1 MGLSLKKHQVL
12 SLFALSLLSIYP
24 FFYTHSS
31 LGKIAPNQVHTI
43 LSGTSERNS
52 AYWREGLFTGGDRS
66 TNEAVLKT
74 IRYSVHPHHERMV
87 IELNTTQ
94 NGEIAAI
101 PRPPYYQF
109 VLDPRLNR
117 LSLTLWGDPKL
128 HFDPAKLQQMI
139 SKSALISHLHLLPKL
154 EDELWTF
161 GLSMKNRVE
170 IKVFELDSP
179 VRIVIDIRAVKS

>member
-12 SLFALSLLSIYP
+12 SLLPFCLLFLSP
-24 FFYTHSS
+24 TSS
-31 LGKIAPNQVHTI
+31 QSKIIPEKVHTI
-43 LSGTSERNS
+43 LSGTSESNS
-52 AYWREGLFTGGDRS
+52 PFWQEGLFTGGDRS
-66 TNEAVLKT
+66 MNETVIKN
-74 IRYSVHPHHERMV
+74 IRYSVHPQHERMV

-109 VLDPRLNR
+109 VLDPRLSR
-117 LSLTLWGDPKL
+117 LTLTFWGDPKL
-128 HFDPAKLQQMI
+128 HFDPKKLHQLLR
-139 SKSALISHLHLLPKL
+139 KSSLISSLNLLPKL
-154 EDELWTF
+154 EDELWSF

-179 VRIVIDIRAVKS
+179 VRIIIDIRAVKG